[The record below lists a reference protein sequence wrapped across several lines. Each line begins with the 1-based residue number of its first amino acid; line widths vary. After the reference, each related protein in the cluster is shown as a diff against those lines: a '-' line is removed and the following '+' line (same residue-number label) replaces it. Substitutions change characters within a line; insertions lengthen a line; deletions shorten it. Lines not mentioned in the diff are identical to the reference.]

1 MFFNLF
7 SLVIIYI
14 FFFTLILSAGKI
26 ANNHILQFK
35 NLSLGEHGLIGFIF
49 LYFLTLC
56 FHFFFPISNFLT
68 SLIFIFLIISFIK
81 NFKEIIKIKR
91 VSFLNLIFI
100 FLFFLLLSI
109 TNNHH
114 DDLYIFQLPIIN
126 YMQNYKIVFGLINLN
141 DFIGQGHSFY
151 EIMSLFKIPIYENRA
166 YFLLPIIFLNFFVIF
181 LFETLKNENNKLI
194 KYFIYFIIALL
205 IIRFNRSKEYGTD
218 LPILCL
224 LFYIQINLFSFINSK
239 NIEFFFKSLLASL
252 FCIILKLYGV
262 LSLLYLCAF
271 LPLLKKDVFGI
282 FKKKKYVFFLLSI
295 FLLTLSKNIIVS
307 GCFFYPISE
316 LCLDKKYASWSIGKE
331 VAEKRNEFYS
341 AQVVGWRSYTKN
353 INQGNFLSAREY
365 LDKNLVEKIKG
376 LSTDKDIEKIITG
389 IVLVLLFIIIA
400 VLAKSKIKV
409 NKINQF
415 PNKVILICIFMP
427 LFIWLIKFPQSR
439 YGFFSYIS
447 FLFFYVS
454 YQYFNIGEINKRLIK
469 IFFSILLIFLSTK
482 NILRINSEV
491 NNSYNLNNYPIK
503 KFRSDDYTVKLI
515 DNIKFNIPKNSF
527 MECSN
532 IPMLCA
538 AKEKMIKKS
547 KVINGYYFLEN
558 NSSEL
563 IKHIQFSA
571 IYDMVET
578 NN

>member
-14 FFFTLILSAGKI
+14 FFFILILSAGKI

-56 FHFFFPISNFLT
+56 FHFFFPINNFLT
-68 SLIFIFLIISFIK
+68 SLIFIFLITLFIK

-91 VSFLNLIFI
+91 ISNLNLVII
-100 FLFFLLLSI
+100 FLFFLLLSV

-166 YFLLPIIFLNFFVIF
+166 YFLLPIIFVNFFVIF
-181 LFETLKNENNKLI
+181 LFESLKNENNKLI
-194 KYFIYFIIALL
+194 KYFIYFIIVLL

-239 NIEFFFKSLLASL
+239 NIEFFFKSLLAGL

-262 LSLLYLCAF
+262 LSLLYLSAF

-282 FKKKKYVFFLLSI
+282 FKKKKFVFFLLSI
-295 FLLTLSKNIIVS
+295 FLLTLIKNIIVS

-331 VAEKRNEFYS
+331 VAETRNEFYS
-341 AQVVGWRSYTKN
+341 AQVIGWRSYTKN
-353 INQGNFLSAREY
+353 INQGNFLSAKEY
-365 LDKNLVEKIKG
+365 LEKNYTEKIKG

-389 IVLVLLFIIIA
+389 IVLVSLFIIIA
-400 VLAKSKIKV
+400 VSAKNKIKLDKV
-409 NKINQF
+409 KKF
-415 PNKVILICIFMP
+415 PNIIILICIFMP

-439 YGFFSYIS
+439 YGYFSYIS
-447 FLFFYVS
+447 FLFFYAS
-454 YQYFNIGEINKRLIK
+454 FQYFNIGEINKRLIK
-469 IFFSILLIFLSTK
+469 IFFSVLLIFLSTK
-482 NILRINSEV
+482 NILRINSEI
-491 NNSYNLNNYPIK
+491 NNYNLNNYPIK
-503 KFRSDDYTVKLI
+503 KFRSDDYKVKFI
-515 DNIKFNIPKNSF
+515 DNIKFNIPKKSF

-538 AKEKMIKKS
+538 SNEKMIKKS

-563 IKHIQFSA
+563 IKHIKSSA

-578 NN
+578 NK